1 MSAEWSSPQLRQ
13 RSRYEPKGPIERW
26 MVPVL
31 GAAIDAALAKY
42 AKPTETARRCLD
54 VGCGSQPF
62 RNQLEALGF
71 QYTGFDANQ
80 NFESTV
86 EVIGTIDAS
95 LPPSLERGT
104 FQFILCTEVLEHVP
118 RWQEAFRNL
127 ADLLAPGGRLLVTTP
142 HIWIPHEEPADFF
155 RPTSLGIEYHGR
167 AAGLM
172 PIEVVRLGD
181 GQDVLG
187 TLLSAVKVKPAGGH
201 WWNRPVSVVPK
212 ILIAALLGLIKRSGL
227 RERVAFRTSFYLST
241 LAVFEKPSAAESLTS
256 EH

>member
-1 MSAEWSSPQLRQ
+1 MTTEWSSPQLRQ
-13 RSRYEPKGPIERW
+13 RQQYEPKGPIERW

-31 GAAIDAALAKY
+31 GAAIDAALEKY
-42 AKPTETARRCLD
+42 AKPSSTSRRCLD

-62 RNQLEALGF
+62 RAQLESCGF

-86 EVIGTIDAS
+86 DVIGLIDAPLPSS
-95 LPPSLERGT
+95 LKRGS

-127 ADLLAPGGRLLVTTP
+127 ADLLAPGGRLLITTP
-142 HIWIPHEEPADFF
+142 HIWLPHEEPADFF

-167 AAGLM
+167 AAGLT
-172 PIEVVRLGD
+172 PVEVVRLGD

-187 TLLSAVKVKPAGGH
+187 TILAATKVKPAGGH
-201 WWNRPVSVVPK
+201 WWNRPVSVIPK
-212 ILIAALLGLIKRSGL
+212 LLIAALLGLIKRTGL
-227 RERVAFRTSFYLST
+227 RERVTLRTSFYLST
-241 LAVFEKPSAAESLTS
+241 LAVFEKPRETS
-256 EH
+256 GVTTEP